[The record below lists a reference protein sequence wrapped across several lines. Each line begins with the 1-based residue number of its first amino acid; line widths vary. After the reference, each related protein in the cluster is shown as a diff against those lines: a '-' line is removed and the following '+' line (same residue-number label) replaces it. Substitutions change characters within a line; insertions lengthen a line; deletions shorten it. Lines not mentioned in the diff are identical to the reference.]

1 MKYRGFAN
9 NVIKYINKYFCKYK
23 SKTRFS
29 KIEYCTFKRRIY
41 AEWYFGEDISFEDI
55 YKREFINDWVNR
67 SRLNLTHMG
76 YALNSKQASR
86 GEASPRCGATGEKLF
101 TGFKPNHAI
110 VIGAVRNN
118 NQSTIKQLPILFKG
132 GQ

>member
-1 MKYRGFAN
+1 MKYRGFADS
-9 NVIKYINKYFCKYK
+9 VIKYINKYFCKYK
-23 SKTRFS
+23 SKNRFS

-41 AEWYFGEDISFEDI
+41 TEWYFDEDISFEDI

-76 YALNSKQASR
+76 YVQNSKS
-86 GEASPRCGATGEKLF
+86 ATGEKLF

-110 VIGAVRNN
+110 VINAIRNN
-118 NQSTIKQLPILFKG
+118 NQSAIKQLPILYKG
-132 GQ
+132 GL

>member
-23 SKTRFS
+23 SKNRFNRM
-29 KIEYCTFKRRIY
+29 EYRGFKRRIY
-41 AEWYFGEDISFEDI
+41 AEWYFNEDISFEDI
-55 YKREFINDWVNR
+55 YKREFFNDWVDR

-76 YALNSKQASR
+76 YALNGKQ
-86 GEASPRCGATGEKLF
+86 ATGEKLF

-110 VIGAVRNN
+110 VIGAVRDNH
-118 NQSTIKQLPILFKG
+118 QSVIKQLPIPYKG
-132 GQ
+132 G

>member
-9 NVIKYINKYFCKYK
+9 NIKKYINKYFCKYK
-23 SKTRFS
+23 SKNRFNRM
-29 KIEYCTFKRRIY
+29 EYCTFKRRIY
-41 AEWYFGEDISFEDI
+41 TEWYFDEDISFEDI

-76 YALNSKQASR
+76 YVLNGKQAS
-86 GEASPRCGATGEKLF
+86 GEKLF

-118 NQSTIKQLPILFKG
+118 NQSTIKQLPIPYKG

>member
-1 MKYRGFAN
+1 MKYRGFADS
-9 NVIKYINKYFCKYK
+9 VIKYINKYFCKYK
-23 SKTRFS
+23 SKNRFS

-41 AEWYFGEDISFEDI
+41 TEWYFDEDISFEDI
-55 YKREFINDWVNR
+55 YKREFFNDWVNR

-76 YALNSKQASR
+76 YVLNGKQAS
-86 GEASPRCGATGEKLF
+86 GEKLF

-118 NQSTIKQLPILFKG
+118 NQSTIKQLPIPYKG

>member
-9 NVIKYINKYFCKYK
+9 NVKKYIDKYFCKYK
-23 SKTRFS
+23 SKTKFS

-41 AEWYFGEDISFEDI
+41 AEWYFDEDISFEDTCE
-55 YKREFINDWVNR
+55 REFFNNWADR

-76 YALNSKQASR
+76 YALNSKKAS
-86 GEASPRCGATGEKLF
+86 GEKLF
-101 TGFKPNHAI
+101 TGFKPNQLV

-118 NQSTIKQLPILFKG
+118 NQSSINQLPILYKG

>member
-9 NVIKYINKYFCKYK
+9 NVKKYINKYFCKYK
-23 SKTRFS
+23 SKNRFNRM
-29 KIEYCTFKRRIY
+29 EYCTFKQRIY
-41 AEWYFGEDISFEDI
+41 SEWYFDGDNPFEYT
-55 YKREFINDWVNR
+55 YKREFFNDWVNR

-76 YALNSKQASR
+76 YALNSKQAS
-86 GEASPRCGATGEKLF
+86 GEKLF

-110 VIGAVRNN
+110 GVGAVRNN
-118 NQSTIKQLPILFKG
+118 NQSTIKQLPIPYKG

>member
-76 YALNSKQASR
+76 YALNSKKAS
-86 GEASPRCGATGEKLF
+86 GEKLF

>member
-23 SKTRFS
+23 SKNRFNRM
-29 KIEYCTFKRRIY
+29 EYCTFKQGIY
-41 AEWYFGEDISFEDI
+41 SEWYFDGDNPFEYT
-55 YKREFINDWVNR
+55 YKREYFNDWVDR
-67 SRLNLTHMG
+67 ARLNLIHMG
-76 YALNSKQASR
+76 YVQNSKSAS
-86 GEASPRCGATGEKLF
+86 GEKFF

-110 VIGAVRNN
+110 VIGAIRDNH
-118 NQSTIKQLPILFKG
+118 QSAIKQLPIPYKG

>member
-67 SRLNLTHMG
+67 FRLNLTHMG
-76 YALNSKQASR
+76 YALNSKKAS
-86 GEASPRCGATGEKLF
+86 GEKLF

>member
-23 SKTRFS
+23 SKNRFNRM
-29 KIEYCTFKRRIY
+29 EYCGFKQRIY
-41 AEWYFGEDISFEDI
+41 SEWYFDGDNPFEYT
-55 YKREFINDWVNR
+55 YKREYFNDWVER

-76 YALNSKQASR
+76 YALNGKQ
-86 GEASPRCGATGEKLF
+86 ATGEKIF
-101 TGFKPNHAI
+101 TGFKPNHA
-110 VIGAVRNN
+110 VIIDAVRNN
-118 NQSTIKQLPILFKG
+118 NQSTIKQLPIPYKG

>member
-55 YKREFINDWVNR
+55 YKREFINDWVER

-76 YALNSKQASR
+76 YVLNSKKAS
-86 GEASPRCGATGEKLF
+86 GEKLF

-110 VIGAVRNN
+110 VIGAIRDN
-118 NQSTIKQLPILFKG
+118 NQSSIKQLPILYKG

>member
-23 SKTRFS
+23 SKNRFNRM
-29 KIEYCTFKRRIY
+29 EYFTFKRGIY
-41 AEWYFGEDISFEDI
+41 LEWYFDGDNPFEYT
-55 YKREFINDWVNR
+55 YKREFFNDWVNR
-67 SRLNLTHMG
+67 SRLNLIHLG
-76 YALNSKQASR
+76 YVQNSKSAS
-86 GEASPRCGATGEKLF
+86 GEKLF

-110 VIGAVRNN
+110 VIDAVRNN
-118 NQSTIKQLPILFKG
+118 NQSSIKQLPIPYKG

>member
-1 MKYRGFAN
+1 MKYRGFTN
-9 NVIKYINKYFCKYK
+9 NVKKYINKYFCKYG
-23 SKTRFS
+23 SKTKFS

-41 AEWYFGEDISFEDI
+41 TEWYFDEDISFEDI

-67 SRLNLTHMG
+67 SRLNLIHMG
-76 YALNSKQASR
+76 YVLNGKQ
-86 GEASPRCGATGEKLF
+86 ATGEKLF

-110 VIGAVRNN
+110 VIGAVRDNH
-118 NQSTIKQLPILFKG
+118 QSTIKQLPILFKG